1 MVTNLF
7 DGDPPVIDRSA
18 VVKKLGEILTAN
30 TEVDVSKLNE
40 ASRIREELGL
50 DSVDLVDVVMRIE
63 SEYKIRLTHQDLE
76 KVVTIADL
84 VTLITEKEVSQN
96 PPATGS

>member
-1 MVTNLF
+1 MIER
-7 DGDPPVIDRSA
+7 GE
-18 VVKKLGEILTAN
+18 VVRKLGEILTAN
-30 TEVDVSKLNE
+30 TEVDVSKLTE
-40 ASRIREELGL
+40 ASRIRDELGL

-63 SEYKIRLTHQDLE
+63 GEYKIRLTHQDLE

-84 VTLITEKEVSQN
+84 VTLITDKDATQN

>member
-1 MVTNLF
+1 M
-7 DGDPPVIDRSA
+7 IDRGD
-18 VVKKLGEILTAN
+18 VVKKLGDILTAN
-30 TEVDVSKLNE
+30 TEVDVSKLTE

-76 KVVTIADL
+76 KVVTISDL
-84 VTLITEKEVSQN
+84 VSLIVDKDSTQN
-96 PPATGS
+96 PPTAGG